1 MELRIPM
8 NNLGNKEINLEVPIV
23 CNEIEYSLLE
33 REPGQEDY
41 EFSTDVEE
49 YQCRDCGRSFFV

>member
-1 MELRIPM
+1 M